1 MTHPRGRYASI
12 LVTRLSKTTSTAP
25 TRVGGRRRPR
35 GAAALAAL
43 AIVALVA
50 SSCSSGPAWI
60 ARIDG
65 KAIDSP
71 NFWKGVPLYTSLV
84 NGGQSPVP
92 ASNDKGISPT
102 SDAATYAMFLIQLH
116 GLKQL
121 NADKGIE
128 VTDSDLAETRQGLLS
143 SQQATLFKD
152 LPSWFLDQIV
162 VAQANY
168 QALIDHYGKGVDT
181 NAQIQE
187 YYEKNKAQFRQ
198 ICMDVISGEESDLL
212 AARQRIDEGS
222 DFATVAKAVAASQ
235 PADANGQAAKALGDK
250 ADGDVGC
257 VPISTVSNLFADPSG
272 VTALTDAA
280 PDALVGP
287 VPVAGGTFM
296 LFRVRSTET
305 QPLSEVRSAIEQ
317 AIGQPGQEKAQ
328 SALNDYLRTADIEL
342 NPRIGSWKKG
352 VGYQPPVGA
361 ETPPGQ
367 TTVPTGLVGAG
378 G

>member
-1 MTHPRGRYASI
+1 VTPQRGRYASI
-12 LVTRLSKTTSTAP
+12 LVTGHSKTTPTAST
-25 TRVGGRRRPR
+25 RGRGRRPFR
-35 GAAALAAL
+35 GVAALAAL
-43 AIVALVA
+43 AVLALVA

-60 ARIDG
+60 ARVDG

-71 NFWKGVPLYTSLV
+71 NFWKGVPLYASLA
-84 NGGQSPVP
+84 NGGQAPVP
-92 ASNDKGISPT
+92 ENDKGISPT

-121 NADKGIE
+121 NADEGVE
-128 VTDSDLAETRQGLLS
+128 VSEADLTQTRQSLVS

-168 QALIDHYGKGVDT
+168 QALIDHYGKSV
-181 NAQIQE
+181 NMSAQIQQ
-187 YYEKNKAQFRQ
+187 YYAEHKDQFQQ
-198 ICMDVISGEESDLL
+198 ICMDVISGEEAELL
-212 AARQRIDEGS
+212 AARQRIEEGT
-222 DFATVAKAVAASQ
+222 DFATVAKAVAAAQ
-235 PADANGQAAKALGDK
+235 PADAKGQAAKALGDQ

-257 VPISTVSNLFADPSG
+257 VPISNISGLFADPSE
-272 VTALTDAA
+272 VTALTSAA
-280 PDALVGP
+280 PNALIGP

-305 QPLSEVRSAIEQ
+305 QPLAEARTAIEQ

-328 SALNDYLRTADIEL
+328 SALNDFLRTADIEL
-342 NPRIGSWKKG
+342 NPRIGTWKKG
-352 VGYQPPVGA
+352 VGYQPPAGA
-361 ETPPGQ
+361 EKAPGA